1 VAQDAI
7 MSGPAAI
14 LDVDGT
20 LVDSNYQHAL
30 AWYRALRQHG
40 HVVPLWR
47 VHRHIGMGGD
57 QIVGSLCGDE
67 VEAEQGDDIRAAEH
81 ALYWAMIEEVE
92 PLEGARD
99 LIVDLKRMDRRVV
112 LASSAK
118 PDEIE
123 HYIDLL
129 DARELA
135 DAWTSS
141 GDVEATKPEPDLVV
155 TALESVGGGTAV
167 MIGDSTWDCE
177 SAKRAGIETL
187 AVLTGG
193 FSDQELRE
201 AGASA
206 IFHSI
211 EDLRRRLSETPLG

>member
-1 VAQDAI
+1 MI
-7 MSGPAAI
+7 AI
-14 LDVDGT
+14 LDIDGT
-20 LVDSNYQHAL
+20 LVDTNYHHAV

-40 HVVPLWR
+40 HVLPLWR

-57 QIVGSLCGDE
+57 QIVASLCGDD
-67 VEAEQGDDIRAAEH
+67 VEAEQGDDIRTAEK
-81 ALYWAMIEEVE
+81 ALYLAMIEEVE

-99 LIVDLKRMDRRVV
+99 LIVELKRRNRRVV

-123 HYIDLL
+123 HYLDLL

-141 GDVEATKPEPDLVV
+141 GDVNATKPEPDLVEA
-155 TALESVGGGTAV
+155 ALDRVGGGSAV

-177 SAKRAGIETL
+177 AAKRAGVETL

-193 FSDQELRE
+193 FSEQELRD

-206 IFHSI
+206 VFHSI
-211 EDLRRRLSETPLG
+211 DDLRRRLPHTALG